1 MKKVGLIIVGII
13 ICCSILITV
22 KNHCNNQGIVVSNSN
37 ANLDTMAIMI
47 KDSNSNTYKKSSL
60 TSVPKGS
67 YLLNY
72 EKTYCENG
80 GSVLNYDSSTGKIS
94 ISTLGADKCYLYFD
108 YYQVPIINNVSFNIS
123 ETSISLNITS
133 TKGSNDISSYYYS
146 NDNGVTFKKSTNN
159 TYSFTDL
166 TACNPYNFV
175 IYAEDTKGYKS
186 KLYKANK
193 APSASSMLAN
203 KKILCDNK
211 GSIKSTQDDVGTSY
225 YYIDGDGTVSNW
237 LKFGTY
243 TEDYIK
249 YRGEMSGSGIPND
262 FDTMEECTAANAS
275 NCREIKYASAG
286 DDIYWRIIR
295 INGDNSIRILYNGTV
310 APTGKEYENSE
321 LTSIGINF
329 FPNKD
334 WYNGTYG
341 YKEFYKVLFV
351 SYQIDQNYSV
361 HGNKH
366 NSSVVYDSNAKT
378 YLENWFS
385 KYMLNYYNEGI
396 ITDQI
401 FCNDRTLYSQGTEF
415 ISTLNNMDS
424 SASYNYGFYQRYN
437 NSQLSLVCP
446 NFDDKFTVNYN
457 SSWGNGSLTYPVG
470 LLTGDEAVLIG
481 KNSFLFSPAVDSET
495 NYFSMTPF
503 NKINLDYYFTY
514 GISGTL
520 SLGVIDNTPT
530 GYFRPVINL
539 SSSVYFKGS
548 GSWDDP
554 YVIAN

>member
-1 MKKVGLIIVGII
+1 MKKVGLIIVRII
-13 ICCSILITV
+13 ICCSILITI
-22 KNHCNNQGIVVSNSN
+22 KNYSNNQGIVVSNSN
-37 ANLDTMAIMI
+37 TNLDTMAIMI
-47 KDSNSNTYKKSSL
+47 KESGSNTYKSS
-60 TSVPKGS
+60 SSSAVPKGS

-80 GSVLNYDSSTGKIS
+80 GNVLNYDSSTGKIS

-108 YYQVPIINNVSFNIS
+108 YYQAPVINKVSFTVG
-123 ETSISLNITS
+123 ETSISLNVTS
-133 TKGSNDISSYYYS
+133 TKGTNDITNYYYS
-146 NDNGVTFKKSTNN
+146 NDSGKTFKKSANN
-159 TYSFTDL
+159 KYSFTDL
-166 TACNPYNFV
+166 TACKLYNFV
-175 IYAEDTKGYKS
+175 IYAEDTSGYKS
-186 KLYKANK
+186 ELYKANK
-193 APSASSMLAN
+193 APSVSSMLAN

-211 GSIKSTQDDVGTSY
+211 GSVKSTQDDVGTSY

-243 TEDYIK
+243 TEDYVK

-262 FDTMEECTAANAS
+262 FDTMEECTATNAS
-275 NCREIKYASAG
+275 NCREIKYALEG

-310 APTGKEYENSE
+310 APISEYYINNE
-321 LTSIGINF
+321 LTSIGINY

-341 YKEFYKVLFV
+341 YEEFYKILFL
-351 SYQIDQNYSV
+351 SYQIDQNYSL

-385 KYMLNYYNEGI
+385 KYMINYYNDGI

-401 FCNDRTLYSQGTEF
+401 FCNDRTLYIQDVEF
-415 ISTLNNMDS
+415 NSTLNNMDFS
-424 SASYNYGFYQRYN
+424 YDYNYGFYQRYN
-437 NSQLSLVCP
+437 YNQLSLVCP

-470 LLTGDEAVLIG
+470 LLTGDEALLIG
-481 KNSFLFSPAVDSET
+481 NNSFLFISDASRP

-503 NKINLDYYFTY
+503 DEVNLDYYFTY

-520 SLGVIDNTPT
+520 SIGIVDNAPT
-530 GYFRPVINL
+530 GYFKPVINL

-554 YVIAN
+554 YVIVN

>member
-1 MKKVGLIIVGII
+1 MRKIKLIVIGILFCFGI
-13 ICCSILITV
+13 LVSIKI
-22 KNHCNNQGIVVSNSN
+22 CNNNQKIVINSSKSD
-37 ANLDTMAIMI
+37 LDVMAIMI
-47 KDSNSNTYKKSSL
+47 KGSGSNTYKSS
-60 TSVPKGS
+60 SSSAVPKGS

-80 GSVLNYDSSTGKIS
+80 GSVLNYNSSTGKIS

-108 YYQVPIINNVSFNIS
+108 YYQSPVINKVSFTVG
-123 ETSISLNITS
+123 ETSISLNVTS
-133 TKGSNDISSYYYS
+133 TKGTNDITNYYYS
-146 NDNGVTFKKSTNN
+146 SDNGATFNKSTST
-159 TYSFTDL
+159 TYKFTNL
-166 TACNPYNFV
+166 TACNLYNFV
-175 IYAEDTKGYKS
+175 VYAEDTSGYKS

-193 APSASSMLAN
+193 TPSASSMLAN

-211 GSIKSTQDDVGTSY
+211 GSVKSTQDDVGTSY

-249 YRGEMSGSGIPND
+249 YRGEMSGSGILND
-262 FDTMEECTAANAS
+262 YDTMEECISDNAS
-275 NCREIKYASAG
+275 NCTEIKYASAG

-310 APTGKEYENSE
+310 APTSEYYRNNE
-321 LTSIGINF
+321 LTSIGINY

-334 WYNGTYG
+334 WYSGTYG
-341 YKEFYKVLFV
+341 YEEFYKILFL
-351 SYQIDQNYSV
+351 SYQIDQNYSL

-385 KYMLNYYNEGI
+385 KYMINYYNEGI

-401 FCNDRTLYSQGTEF
+401 FCNDRTLYMQGAEF
-415 ISTLNNMDS
+415 NSTLNNMDFS
-424 SASYNYGFYQRYN
+424 YDYNYGFYQRYN
-437 NSQLSLVCP
+437 NNQLSLVCP

-470 LLTGDEAVLIG
+470 LLTGDEALLIG
-481 KNSFLFSPAVDSET
+481 NYSFLFISDDSNP

-503 NKINLDYYFTY
+503 DEVNLDYYFTY

-520 SLGVIDNTPT
+520 SLGIIDNAPT
-530 GYFRPVINL
+530 GYFKPVINL
-539 SSSVYFKGS
+539 SSRVYFKGS

>member
-1 MKKVGLIIVGII
+1 MRKIRLIVIGILFCFGI
-13 ICCSILITV
+13 LVSIKI
-22 KNHCNNQGIVVSNSN
+22 CNNNQKIVIDSSKSD
-37 ANLDTMAIMI
+37 LDVMAIMI
-47 KDSNSNTYKKSSL
+47 KEGGSNTYKSS
-60 TSVPKGS
+60 SSSAVPKGS

-80 GSVLNYDSSTGKIS
+80 GSVLNYNSSTGKIS

-108 YYQVPIINNVSFNIS
+108 YYQAPVINKVSFTVG
-123 ETSISLNITS
+123 ETSISLNVTS
-133 TKGSNDISSYYYS
+133 TKGTNDITNYYYS
-146 NDNGVTFKKSTNN
+146 SDNGATFNKSTST
-159 TYSFTDL
+159 TYKFTNL
-166 TACNPYNFV
+166 TACNLYNFV
-175 IYAEDTKGYKS
+175 VYAEDTSGYKS
-186 KLYKANK
+186 ELYKANK
-193 APSASSMLAN
+193 VPSASSMLAN

-211 GSIKSTQDDVGTSY
+211 GSVNFTQDDVGTSY

-249 YRGEMSGSGIPND
+249 YRGEMSGSGILND
-262 FDTMEECTAANAS
+262 YDTMEECISDNAS
-275 NCREIKYASAG
+275 NCTEIKYASAG

-310 APTGKEYENSE
+310 APTSEYYRNNE
-321 LTSIGINF
+321 LTSIGINY

-341 YKEFYKVLFV
+341 YEEFYKILFL
-351 SYQIDQNYSV
+351 SYQIDQNYSL

-385 KYMLNYYNEGI
+385 KYMINYYNEGI

-401 FCNDRTLYSQGTEF
+401 FCNDRTLYIQGAEF
-415 ISTLNNMDS
+415 NSTLNNMDFS
-424 SASYNYGFYQRYN
+424 YDYNYGFYQRYN
-437 NSQLSLVCP
+437 NNQLSLVCP

-470 LLTGDEAVLIG
+470 LLTGDEALLIG
-481 KNSFLFSPAVDSET
+481 NDSFLFISDDSSP

-503 NKINLDYYFTY
+503 DEVNLDYYFTY

-520 SLGVIDNTPT
+520 SLGIIDNAPT
-530 GYFRPVINL
+530 GYFKPVINL
-539 SSSVYFKGS
+539 SSRVYFKGS